1 MITTCKPYHIPSSP
15 PTPSPTP
22 SLNSLTE
29 SPTHET
35 NSDDRPAR
43 RAKGFTENSSQNA
56 LAYGHNQETRS
67 DHRIFT
73 ADGGNLISRM
83 AKDNDFYLETC
94 TNLLER
100 MINTVPKEV
109 QLTEVITPIPT
120 KPDFINVKLNE
131 DGTFFI
137 SGEIRVSIV

>member
-1 MITTCKPYHIPSSP
+1 
-15 PTPSPTP
+15 
-22 SLNSLTE
+22 
-29 SPTHET
+29 
-35 NSDDRPAR
+35 
-43 RAKGFTENSSQNA
+43 
-56 LAYGHNQETRS
+56 
-67 DHRIFT
+67 
-73 ADGGNLISRM
+73 M